1 MIVRILSEDQ
11 YRLDESHMQA
21 ISRLD
26 NELLEAVHN
35 DDHAHFHSL
44 LAQLVELIR
53 QHGQPLPIDELATSD
68 MIVPAP
74 DMTLA
79 EAKKYL
85 ETPTP

>member
-11 YRLDESHMQA
+11 YRIDESHMPA
-21 ISRLD
+21 IAKLD
-26 NELLEAVHN
+26 NELLEAVHK
-35 DDHAHFHSL
+35 DDHAHFQSL
-44 LAQLVELIR
+44 LTELVGIIR

-68 MIVPAP
+68 LIVPAP

-85 ETPTP
+85 DAPTS